1 MSIHVFA
8 RKVHWEKRILQGGGN
23 SGGGDSTTTTELPGY
38 AQPVAQNI
46 LNTSQSLSQ
55 QAVPTYSGQTY
66 AGMNNT
72 QTNAINGMSNLANSG
87 GATGAVT
94 GAVTGM
100 ANNGGNNYGNISAPT
115 AQAAQNPYA
124 NMSNPYLAQQTQAAN
139 QQTTN
144 AFNQN
149 AMNMNAQFAGTGAFG
164 GSAYQNA
171 MNQQN
176 QTLATALAN
185 NSANIYGNA
194 YNTAAMAG
202 NVNAELGT
210 QANLANASNYLSA
223 QNLNSSN
230 YNTAQG
236 RSLAAAG
243 LAPSLDSSTLNQL
256 NAAYTGGTAL
266 QTNSQNADNAAY
278 QQWYQQAMQPYEQLG
293 IQESGLSA
301 ALGNGAQGVS
311 STSQSASPWGAV
323 AGLGTAGIGLMGSLA
338 QGGYL

>member
-1 MSIHVFA
+1 MSIHVLA
-8 RKVHWEKRILQGGGN
+8 RKVHWENRILRGSGGG
-23 SGGGDSTTTTELPGY
+23 GGGDSTTTTELPGY
-38 AQPVAQNI
+38 AQPAAQNI
-46 LNTSQSLSQ
+46 LSTSQNLSQ
-55 QAVPTYSGQTY
+55 QPIPTYGGQTY
-66 AGMNNT
+66 AGMNDT
-72 QTNAINGMSNLANSG
+72 QTNAINGMANLANSG
-87 GATGAVT
+87 GATGQVT
-94 GAVTGM
+94 GAVTKM
-100 ANNGGNNYGNISAPT
+100 ANNGGNGYGNISAPT

-124 NMSNPYLAQQTQAAN
+124 NMSNPYLAQETQAAN
-139 QQTTN
+139 LQTTN

-149 AMNMNAQFAGTGAFG
+149 AMNMNAQFAGSGAFG

-176 QTLATALAN
+176 QTLATALSN

-210 QANLANASNYLSA
+210 QANLANASNYLGT
-223 QNLNSSN
+223 QNLNSNN
-230 YNTAQG
+230 YNTAQA
-236 RSLAAAG
+236 RSLGAAG
-243 LAPSLDSSTLNQL
+243 LAPTLDSEQSNLL

-266 QTNSQNADNAAY
+266 QTSAQNADNAAY

-301 ALGNGAQGVS
+301 ALGNGAQGVA
-311 STSQSASPWGAV
+311 STTQSASPWGAV